1 MRNTYNQ
8 RESSLQTF
16 KNGSLLPQNMSL
28 HQAVLENNLLFQSK
42 SVSPNKQLRVQ
53 SQNQTDNL
61 MMEDSS

>member
-42 SVSPNKQLRVQ
+42 SVSPNKQLRV
-53 SQNQTDNL
+53 
-61 MMEDSS
+61 